1 MVLAPLVL
9 VVLILVMLGFA
20 AVVAL
25 ALLPIFGAAGEG
37 VNAFRERLDA
47 AGVGRAGIPH
57 LPQSSTIFAA
67 DGKTVLAEIF
77 LDENRRYARIGKIA
91 PIAQQAVVAIEDDS
105 FYEHGA
111 LNFPS
116 LMRAAITNLIA
127 GDIEQGGSTLTQQL
141 VKNVLIDSP
150 QQTFARKF
158 QEAALAIRV
167 ERKYSK
173 DHILELYMN
182 EAYYGNG
189 AYGIQTAAETYFNT
203 TARDL
208 SLRQAALLAGVI
220 RAPGAYDPVA
230 HPAAARTRRNLVL
243 ERMAELGLV
252 EPADAAKA
260 QAMPLGISKGVGEF
274 KEKVEPFFVY
284 YIRNLILDNAD
295 GEFDAF
301 GQRRIERVH
310 TLYQGGL
317 NIYTSLEPS
326 WQEYAQEAVDASPA
340 IHPGRNSPDV
350 SLVSVRATDGAIK
363 AMLSGKNYDRD
374 QYDLVWRGT
383 RQVGSAFKPF
393 TLTAAFE
400 EGFPPGKV
408 YSSRSPLCNL
418 EGWRSA
424 SGCVSNA
431 EGGGDSGYLD
441 LWSATQDSVNVVF
454 AQLALDVGPEH
465 IVDAAHRMGI
475 TVPLDAVPSITLGV
489 EEVPTMDMAAA
500 FGTLA
505 NDGKRC
511 NAWAVRRV
519 EFANVPKDAPKDER
533 VLYQH
538 EPECEQ
544 VIQPEIAHLVT
555 AMLQRV
561 VCCGTGTAASLG
573 RPVAGK
579 TGTAQDYTNVYFAGY
594 TPQVSTAVWVG
605 FPDGQI
611 PMDTY
616 YGGSV
621 FGGTVAAPIWHDF
634 MVKAMAGFPVEG
646 FEAPPPPESGTVP
659 GVVGLQ
665 AEEAENKLA
674 NANFTPIREDVHS
687 FEPAGT
693 VLAQTP
699 GGGARLQ
706 LGSAVTL
713 RVSDGKGEPVVI
725 PRLTGL
731 TQAEAVHRLE
741 RLELVAAIHPVPV
754 EDRHLDGIVV
764 DQSPIGDGSK
774 VVDVGSTVTIDVG
787 AFDQGNGTGNG
798 TGEGDHGN
806 SDGTGEG
813 DHGNSDGTGDSG
825 NGNGNGGGDKG
836 GGDASPARPS
846 EGSVRRR
853 I

>member
-1 MVLAPLVL
+1 VIAPLIPF
-9 VVLILVMLGFA
+9 VLIVVMAGFA
-20 AVVAL
+20 AVLAL
-25 ALLPIFGAAGEG
+25 ALLPIFGAAGAG

-57 LPQSSTIFAA
+57 LPQSSTIYAA
-67 DGKTVLAEIF
+67 DGKTVLAEIY
-77 LDENRRYARIGKIA
+77 LDENRRYVKIHKIA
-91 PIAQQAVVAIEDDS
+91 PVAQQAVVAIEDDS

-150 QQTFARKF
+150 EQTFARKF

-189 AYGIQTAAETYFNT
+189 AYGIETAAETYFHT
-203 TARDL
+203 RAKDL
-208 SLRQAALLAGVI
+208 TLAQAALLAGVI
-220 RAPGAYDPVA
+220 RAPGAYDPVVN
-230 HPAAARTRRNLVL
+230 PDAARGRRNLVL
-243 ERMAELGLV
+243 DRMAEIGV
-252 EPADAAKA
+252 IDPADAAKA
-260 QAMPLGISKGVGEF
+260 QAKPLRIANDTGVF
-274 KEKVEPFFVY
+274 KHRVEPFFVY

-295 GEFDAF
+295 GTFDAF
-301 GQRRIERVH
+301 GQRRIQRVH

-326 WQEYAQEAVDASPA
+326 WQDYAQDAVNASTA
-340 IHPGRNSPDV
+340 IAPGRNSPDV

-363 AMLSGKNYDRD
+363 AMLSGKNYNRD

-393 TLTAAFE
+393 TLVAAFE
-400 EGFPPGKV
+400 EGFPQGKV
-408 YSSRSPLCNL
+408 YSSKSPLCNL
-418 EGWRSA
+418 AGWISA

-441 LWSATQDSVNVVF
+441 LWSATQNSVNVVF

-475 TVPLDAVPSITLGV
+475 TVALDPVPSITLGV

-500 FGTLA
+500 FATLA

-519 EFANVPKDAPKDER
+519 EFANVPKDALKAER

-544 VIQPEIAHLVT
+544 VIKPEIAHLVT

-561 VCCGTGTAASLG
+561 VCCGTGTAANIG

-605 FPDGQI
+605 YANGQI

-646 FEAPPPPESGTVP
+646 FEAPPPPESGPVP
-659 GVVGLQ
+659 DVVGLPV
-665 AEEAENKLA
+665 EEAERKLA
-674 NANFTPIREDVHS
+674 HANFTPIREDVPS

-693 VLAQTP
+693 VLTQAP

-713 RVSDGKGEPVVI
+713 GVSDGKGEPIVI

-731 TQAEAVHRLE
+731 TEAQAVHRLE
-741 RLELVAAIHPVPV
+741 QLELVAAIEHVQV
-754 EDRHLDGIVV
+754 DDGHLDGIVV
-764 DQSPIGDGSK
+764 DQIPIGDGSK
-774 VVDVGSTVTIDVG
+774 VVDVGATVTIYVG
-787 AFDQGNGTGNG
+787 TFEGNGNGNG
-798 TGEGDHGN
+798 GGN
-806 SDGTGEG
+806 G
-813 DHGNSDGTGDSG
+813 HG
-825 NGNGNGGGDKG
+825 NGNGNGGGDGG
-836 GGDASPARPS
+836 GGDASLLAESLP
-846 EGSVRRR
+846 RRLL
-853 I
+853 